1 MVDPLGTGPPD
12 RAIGRGRR
20 IGINALAVL
29 GVLLAGC
36 GFDHPPRVRLD
47 PQVHR
52 PDASVVLITVDGVAV
67 DVMDELL
74 ADASLPNVRWMID
87 NGVRVER
94 AVSGCPAVTYAQLTS
109 LLTGRFP
116 GHHGVLGNK
125 WFDRYSLTYRDYTTA
140 ETYRW
145 VDGDFR
151 APTLYERLRDR
162 MTVSIQCAVRRGA
175 TRVVD
180 NWASTGIRWFF
191 EMYDCVDQLMPTRFE
206 LVAGLANQTG
216 RWPELVHAYFP
227 GTDEVGHRWGAASPR
242 YRAAL
247 RNVDRQIG
255 RIRSAVESAGM
266 TDRTFFVLVS
276 DHGHVPVPK
285 ENYFDLAGCL
295 RREHGLAATEA
306 VCRDHAYEARYRVYS
321 ARDAV
326 VVVDGEREGMI
337 HLRGPHGWHERP
349 TRLQLDRLLEPTEGP
364 TPIWQHDGVL
374 LAVCRG
380 VTDESDVALELYSR
394 CGRSRIHAR
403 RVGDQRQYRYDVRS
417 GDALGDWTDE
427 ELSAFIEAGWHVGS
441 QWFEATAGSPYPDL
455 IVQLV
460 ALFDSPRAGD
470 VVLFAADGWD
480 FKPGS
485 GGGHGSILAAD
496 LRIPMIF
503 VGPGLAKGSTI
514 PRARLVDVAPT
525 VLHLI
530 RGHGLL
536 DRDPP
541 MDGIDRTSQLLS
553 QPE

>member
-1 MVDPLGTGPPD
+1 VAGPPE
-12 RAIGRGRR
+12 RALGRYRGV
-20 IGINALAVL
+20 GAQALAAL
-29 GVLLAGC
+29 AIFLAGC

-47 PQVHR
+47 PQVQR
-52 PDASVVLITVDGVAV
+52 PGASVVLITVDGMSVP
-67 DVMDELL
+67 VMDELL
-74 ADASLPNVRWMID
+74 ADAALPNVCWMID
-87 NGVRVER
+87 NGVRVQQ
-94 AVSGCPAVTYAQLTS
+94 AVSGCPTVTYSQLTS

-116 GHHGVLGNK
+116 GHHGILGNH
-125 WFDRYSLTYRDYTTA
+125 WFDRYSLTYRDYATT

-151 APTLYERLRDR
+151 DPTLYERLRDR

-191 EMYDCVDQLMPTRFE
+191 QMYDCVDQLMPTRFE
-206 LVAGLANQTG
+206 LVAELANQTG

-227 GTDEVGHRWGAASPR
+227 STDEVGHRWGRASPQ

-276 DHGHVPVPK
+276 DHGHVLVPK
-285 ENYFDLAGCL
+285 QNYFDIAGWL
-295 RREHGLAATEA
+295 RRARGLAVTET
-306 VCRDHAYEARYRVYS
+306 VYRHHAYEARHRFYS
-321 ARDAV
+321 TRDAV
-326 VVVDGEREGMI
+326 VVVDGDRMGMV

-349 TRLQLDRLLEPTEGP
+349 TRLQLARLIEPTAGLR
-364 TPIWQHDGVL
+364 PIWQHDGVL
-374 LAVCRG
+374 LAACRG
-380 VTDESDVALELYSR
+380 VPEEGETAVELYSR
-394 CGRSRIHAR
+394 WGHSRISAR
-403 RVGDQRQYRYDVRS
+403 YVGGPRLYRYDVLS
-417 GDALGDWTDE
+417 GDALGDWADAG
-427 ELSAFIEAGWHVGS
+427 LSASIAAGEHDGS
-441 QWFEATAGSPYPDL
+441 QWFEATAGSLYPDF

-480 FKPGS
+480 FRPGNR
-485 GGGHGSILAAD
+485 GGHGSILAAD

-503 VGPGLAKGSTI
+503 VGPGIAKGRTI

-536 DRDPP
+536 DHEPP
-541 MDGIDRTSQLLS
+541 MDGVDLTSQLFGRR
-553 QPE
+553 E